1 MSCLFLLS
9 ERQTELSLFSFVSQ
23 QSAGRQQHRLCEPK
37 WPAMVQWKVVPPVSS
52 SAVLDRLRAAWST
65 TRSVA
70 KQSEPR
76 GVLSIAVTTA
86 IGSGTLS
93 PKGAANPAS
102 RRQKPENPAG
112 L

>member
-1 MSCLFLLS
+1 MSCLFLL

-37 WPAMVQWKVVPPVSS
+37 WPAMVQWKVVPPVF